1 MFLQISMQ
9 LVLHEEAS
17 QGLRVIR
24 GAGAQSESL
33 SGWLSFAAFPVCVIL
48 DGFSRLWSAAK
59 AGLTG
64 NSEVG
69 TLTSQC
75 WLRAW
80 PPALG
85 FLPASGAGWMRQR
98 GG

>member
-24 GAGAQSESL
+24 GAGAESEIL
-33 SGWLSFAAFPVCVIL
+33 SGWLSFAAFPVRVIW

-75 WLRAW
+75 CSW

-85 FLPASGAGWMRQR
+85 FLPALGAGWMRQR